1 MTGNW
6 GLRTLEAK
14 TEEKKMDKGFN
25 YQIQDEYFWQFAIKL
40 ILGALLAPFWILMMP
55 FRNSFWTS

>member
-1 MTGNW
+1 M
-6 GLRTLEAK
+6 EAK